1 MQMNEKKLEKI
12 AKGLLELSLAKLV
25 ELPFIDDADPDKMM
39 GSLVQQSN
47 DFLSKFDL
55 SDVLVPYKGN
65 YPKLAHVGNGDVAL
79 ECGDKRILAEDLT
92 FQEIF
97 EKWNSLVE
105 SLQKVRGFELVKD
118 APADT
123 ILPRRSTKGS
133 AGYDFYAP
141 YDIILTPHS
150 CSKLVFL
157 NVKAYMQPD
166 EKLQMYIR
174 SSLAVKS
181 NITLETS
188 GLIDSDYYS
197 NPDNDGN
204 IGVKFRNNGDAPII
218 ITKGTRCCQGVFGK
232 YLVADGDDVN
242 ETRTGGYGSTGV

>member
-1 MQMNEKKLEKI
+1 MQMNKKKVKKI
-12 AKGLLELSLAKLV
+12 VTGLADLCAMKFFEI
-25 ELPFIDDADPDKMM
+25 PFMNQNPDKMM
-39 GSLVQQSN
+39 ASLIHQSN
-47 DFLSKFDL
+47 DFLYTFDL
-55 SDVLVPYKGN
+55 SDVFVPYNGG
-65 YPKLAHVGNGDVAL
+65 YPKLVHLGEGNVAL
-79 ECGDKRILAEDLT
+79 ERDDKRVEATDMT
-92 FQEIF
+92 FEEMF
-97 EKWNSLVE
+97 EAWNSLVQT
-105 SLQKVRGFELVKD
+105 SQKIRGFELVKD

-123 ILPRRSTKGS
+123 ILPHRSTKGS

-141 YDIILTPHS
+141 YDIILTPRS

-232 YLVADGDDVN
+232 YLIADGDDVN
-242 ETRTGGYGSTGV
+242 ETRTGGYGSTGK

>member
-1 MQMNEKKLEKI
+1 MQMNKEKFKKI
-12 AKGLLELSLAKLV
+12 ANGLFKLSLTKLTELTFV
-25 ELPFIDDADPDKMM
+25 EDIDPDKMIC
-39 GSLVQQSN
+39 SLVHQSN
-47 DFLSKFDL
+47 DFLYSFDL

-65 YPKLAHVGNGDVAL
+65 YPKFVHIGNGDVVF
-79 ECGDKRILAEDLT
+79 ECNDKHIVIEGLT
-92 FQEIF
+92 FREAF
-97 EKWNSLVE
+97 EKWNFLAE
-105 SLQKVRGFELVKD
+105 SMQKIRGFELVKN
-118 APADT
+118 APVDT

-150 CSKLVFL
+150 CSELVFL
-157 NVKAYMQPD
+157 NVKAYMQLN
-166 EKLQMYIR
+166 EKLQLYIR

-204 IGVKFRNNGDAPII
+204 IGVKFRNNGDDPFI
-218 ITKGTRCCQGVFGK
+218 ITKGTRCCQGVFSK
-232 YLVADGDDVN
+232 YLIADGDDVN
-242 ETRTGGYGSTGV
+242 ETRTGGYGSTGA

>member
-1 MQMNEKKLEKI
+1 MQINKKKVKKI
-12 AKGLLELSLAKLV
+12 VDGLADLCTMKFFEI
-25 ELPFIDDADPDKMM
+25 PFMDQHPDKMM
-39 GSLVQQSN
+39 ASLMHQSN
-47 DFLSKFDL
+47 DFLYTFDL
-55 SDVLVPYKGN
+55 SDVFVPYNGG
-65 YPKLAHVGNGDVAL
+65 YPKLVHLSEGNVAL
-79 ECGDKRILAEDLT
+79 ERDDKRVEATDMT
-92 FQEIF
+92 FEEMF
-97 EKWNSLVE
+97 EAWNSLVQTH
-105 SLQKVRGFELVKD
+105 QKTRGFELVKD

-123 ILPRRSTKGS
+123 ILPHRSTKGS

-166 EKLQMYIR
+166 EKLQLYIR

-188 GLIDSDYYS
+188 GLIDSDYYN

-204 IGVKFRNNGDAPII
+204 IGVKFRNNGDEPII
-218 ITKGTRCCQGVFGK
+218 ITKGTRCCQGIFGK
-232 YLVADGDDVN
+232 YLIADGDDVN
-242 ETRTGGYGSTGV
+242 ETRTGGYGSTGA

>member
-1 MQMNEKKLEKI
+1 MQINKKKANKI
-12 AKGLLELSLAKLV
+12 AECLANLGMMKML
-25 ELPFIDDADPDKMM
+25 ELPFIEEPDADKMM
-39 GSLVQQSN
+39 DSLVEESN
-47 DFLSKFDL
+47 EVLAKFDL
-55 SDVLVPYKGN
+55 SDVFLPYKDG
-65 YPKLAHVGNGDVAL
+65 YPKLVHLGEGNIAL
-79 ECGDKRILAEDLT
+79 QREDKRVDASEMN
-92 FQEIF
+92 FQEFF
-97 EKWNSLVE
+97 EKWNSVV
-105 SLQKVRGFELVKD
+105 QRNRGFEIVKN

-123 ILPRRSTKGS
+123 ILPRRTTKGS

-141 YDIILTPHS
+141 YDIMLVPHS

-204 IGVKFRNNGDAPII
+204 IGVKFRNNGDEPII

-232 YLVADGDDVN
+232 YLIADGDDVN
-242 ETRTGGYGSTGV
+242 ETRTGGYGSTGA

>member
-1 MQMNEKKLEKI
+1 MQINKKKANKI
-12 AKGLLELSLAKLV
+12 AECLANLGMMKII
-25 ELPFIDDADPDKMM
+25 ELPFVEDTDPDKMM
-39 GSLVQQSN
+39 ESLVAESN
-47 DFLSKFDL
+47 ELLSKFDL
-55 SDVLVPYKGN
+55 SDVFVPYKGG
-65 YPKLAHVGNGDVAL
+65 YPKLVHLGEGNIAL
-79 ECGDKRILAEDLT
+79 QREDKRVDASEMN
-92 FQEIF
+92 FKEFF
-97 EKWNSLVE
+97 EKWNSVV
-105 SLQKVRGFELVKD
+105 QRNRGFELVKD

-123 ILPRRSTKGS
+123 ILPRRTTKGS

-141 YDIILTPHS
+141 YDIMLVPHS

-188 GLIDSDYYS
+188 GLIDSDYYN

-204 IGVKFRNNGDAPII
+204 IGVKFRNNGDEPIVI
-218 ITKGTRCCQGVFGK
+218 PKGSRCCQGVFGK

-242 ETRTGGYGSTGV
+242 ETRTGGYGSTGE

>member
-1 MQMNEKKLEKI
+1 MQINKKKANKI
-12 AKGLLELSLAKLV
+12 AECLANLGMMKII
-25 ELPFIDDADPDKMM
+25 ELPFVEEPDGDKMM
-39 GSLVQQSN
+39 DSLIEESN
-47 DFLSKFDL
+47 ELLSKFDL
-55 SDVLVPYKGN
+55 SDVFVPYKGG
-65 YPKLAHVGNGDVAL
+65 YPKLVHLGEGNIAL
-79 ECGDKRILAEDLT
+79 QREDKRVDASEMN
-92 FQEIF
+92 FKEFF
-97 EKWNSLVE
+97 EKWNSVV
-105 SLQKVRGFELVKD
+105 QRNRGFEIVKN

-141 YDIILTPHS
+141 YDIMLVPHS

-188 GLIDSDYYS
+188 GLIDSDYYN

-204 IGVKFRNNGDAPII
+204 IGVKFRNNGDEPIVI
-218 ITKGTRCCQGVFGK
+218 PKGSRCCQGVFGK
-232 YLVADGDDVN
+232 YLVADEDDVN
-242 ETRTGGYGSTGV
+242 ETRQGGYGSTGA

>member
-1 MQMNEKKLEKI
+1 MQINKKKVNRILRGIQNISLMKI
-12 AKGLLELSLAKLV
+12 TEI
-25 ELPFIDDADPDKMM
+25 PFMDEGPDKMM
-39 GSLVQQSN
+39 ESLMNQN
-47 DFLSKFDL
+47 NELLAKFDL
-55 SDVLVPYKGN
+55 SDVFVPYKGG
-65 YPKLAHVGNGDVAL
+65 YPKFVHLGEGNVAL
-79 ECGDKRILAEDLT
+79 ERDDKRVEATDMT
-92 FQEIF
+92 FEEMF
-97 EKWNSLVE
+97 EAWNSLVQPF
-105 SLQKVRGFELVKD
+105 QKTRGFELVKD

-123 ILPRRSTKGS
+123 ILPHRSTKGS

-232 YLVADGDDVN
+232 YLVADGDDAN
-242 ETRTGGYGSTGV
+242 ETRTGGYGSTGK

>member
-1 MQMNEKKLEKI
+1 MQMNKKKVKKI
-12 AKGLLELSLAKLV
+12 VNGLADLCTMKFFEI
-25 ELPFIDDADPDKMM
+25 PFMDQHPDKMM
-39 GSLVQQSN
+39 ASLIHQYN
-47 DFLSKFDL
+47 DFLYTFDL
-55 SDVLVPYKGN
+55 SDVFVPYKGG
-65 YPKLAHVGNGDVAL
+65 YPKLVHLGEGNVAL
-79 ECGDKRILAEDLT
+79 ERDDKRVEATDMT
-92 FQEIF
+92 FEEMF
-97 EKWNSLVE
+97 EAWNSLVQT
-105 SLQKVRGFELVKD
+105 SQKIRGFELVKD

-232 YLVADGDDVN
+232 YLIADGDDVN
-242 ETRTGGYGSTGV
+242 ETRTGGYGSTGE

>member
-1 MQMNEKKLEKI
+1 MQMNKKKLEKI

-25 ELPFIDDADPDKMM
+25 ELPFIDDVDLDKMM

-55 SDVLVPYKGN
+55 SDVLVPYKGG
-65 YPKLAHVGNGDVAL
+65 YPKLVHLGEGNIAL
-79 ECGDKRILAEDLT
+79 QREDKRVDASEMN
-92 FQEIF
+92 FQEFF
-97 EKWNSLVE
+97 EKWNSVV
-105 SLQKVRGFELVKD
+105 QRNRGFEIVKN

-123 ILPRRSTKGS
+123 ILPHRSTKGS

-232 YLVADGDDVN
+232 YLIADGDDVN
-242 ETRTGGYGSTGV
+242 ETRTGGYGSTGE

>member
-1 MQMNEKKLEKI
+1 MQINKKKANKI
-12 AKGLLELSLAKLV
+12 AECLANLGMMKML
-25 ELPFIDDADPDKMM
+25 ELPFIEEPDADKMM
-39 GSLVQQSN
+39 ESLVEESN
-47 DFLSKFDL
+47 EVLAKFDL
-55 SDVLVPYKGN
+55 SDVFLPYKGG
-65 YPKLAHVGNGDVAL
+65 YPKLVHLGEGNIAL
-79 ECGDKRILAEDLT
+79 QREDKRVDASEMN
-92 FQEIF
+92 FQEFF
-97 EKWNSLVE
+97 EKWNSVV
-105 SLQKVRGFELVKD
+105 QRNRGFEIVKN

-123 ILPRRSTKGS
+123 ILPRRTTKGS

-141 YDIILTPHS
+141 YDIMLVPHS

-188 GLIDSDYYS
+188 GLIDSDYYN

-204 IGVKFRNNGDAPII
+204 IGVKFRNNGDEPII

-242 ETRTGGYGSTGV
+242 ETRTGGYGSTGA

>member
-1 MQMNEKKLEKI
+1 MQINKKKANKI
-12 AKGLLELSLAKLV
+12 AEHLMNLGLIKML
-25 ELPFIDDADPDKMM
+25 ELPFIEEPDADKMM
-39 GSLVQQSN
+39 DSLVEESN
-47 DFLSKFDL
+47 EVLAKFDL
-55 SDVLVPYKGN
+55 SDVFLPYKGG
-65 YPKLAHVGNGDVAL
+65 YPKLVHLGEGNISL
-79 ECGDKRILAEDLT
+79 QREDKRVDASEMN
-92 FQEIF
+92 FQEFF
-97 EKWNSLVE
+97 EKWNSVV
-105 SLQKVRGFELVKD
+105 QRNRGFEIVKN

-123 ILPRRSTKGS
+123 ILPHRSTKGS

-232 YLVADGDDVN
+232 YLIADGDDVN
-242 ETRTGGYGSTGV
+242 ETRTGGYGSTGA

>member
-1 MQMNEKKLEKI
+1 MQMNKKKVKKI
-12 AKGLLELSLAKLV
+12 VNGLADLCTMKFFEI
-25 ELPFIDDADPDKMM
+25 PFMDQHPDKMM
-39 GSLVQQSN
+39 ASLMHQSN
-47 DFLSKFDL
+47 DFLYTFDL
-55 SDVLVPYKGN
+55 SDVFVPYKGG
-65 YPKLAHVGNGDVAL
+65 YPKLVHLGEGNVAL
-79 ECGDKRILAEDLT
+79 ERDDKRVEATDMT
-92 FQEIF
+92 FEEMF
-97 EKWNSLVE
+97 EAWNSLVQT
-105 SLQKVRGFELVKD
+105 SQKIRGFELVKD

-123 ILPRRSTKGS
+123 ILPHRSTKGS

-232 YLVADGDDVN
+232 YLIADGDDVN
-242 ETRTGGYGSTGV
+242 ETRTGGYGSTGK

>member
-1 MQMNEKKLEKI
+1 MQINKKKANKI
-12 AKGLLELSLAKLV
+12 AECLANLGMMKII
-25 ELPFIDDADPDKMM
+25 ELPFLKDTNPDKMM
-39 GSLVQQSN
+39 DSLVEESN
-47 DFLSKFDL
+47 KVLAKFDL
-55 SDVLVPYKGN
+55 SDVFLPYKGG
-65 YPKLAHVGNGDVAL
+65 YPKLVHVGEGNIAL
-79 ECGDKRILAEDLT
+79 QREDKRVDASEMN
-92 FQEIF
+92 FKEFF
-97 EKWNSLVE
+97 EKWNSVV
-105 SLQKVRGFELVKD
+105 QRNRGFEVVKD

-204 IGVKFRNNGDAPII
+204 IGVKFRNNGDNPII

-232 YLVADGDDVN
+232 YLVADGDDAN
-242 ETRTGGYGSTGV
+242 ETRTGGYGSTGE

>member
-1 MQMNEKKLEKI
+1 MQMNKKKANKI
-12 AKGLLELSLAKLV
+12 AECLANLGMMKML
-25 ELPFIDDADPDKMM
+25 ELPFIEEPDANKMM
-39 GSLVQQSN
+39 DSLVEESN
-47 DFLSKFDL
+47 ELLSKFDL
-55 SDVLVPYKGN
+55 SDIFVPYKGG
-65 YPKLAHVGNGDVAL
+65 YPKLVHLGEGNIAL
-79 ECGDKRILAEDLT
+79 QREDKRVDASEMN
-92 FQEIF
+92 FKEFF
-97 EKWNSLVE
+97 EKWNSVV
-105 SLQKVRGFELVKD
+105 QRNRGFEIVKN

-141 YDIILTPHS
+141 YDIMLVPHS

-188 GLIDSDYYS
+188 GLIDSDYYN

-204 IGVKFRNNGDAPII
+204 IGVKFRNNGDEPIVI
-218 ITKGTRCCQGVFGK
+218 PKGSRCCQGVFGK
-232 YLVADGDDVN
+232 YLVADEDDAN
-242 ETRTGGYGSTGV
+242 ETRTGGYGSTGE

>member
-1 MQMNEKKLEKI
+1 MQINKKKANKI
-12 AKGLLELSLAKLV
+12 AECLANLGIMKII
-25 ELPFIDDADPDKMM
+25 ELPFVEDTNPDKMM
-39 GSLVQQSN
+39 ESLVAESN
-47 DFLSKFDL
+47 EVLSQFDL
-55 SDVLVPYKGN
+55 SDVFIPYKGG
-65 YPKLAHVGNGDVAL
+65 YPKLVHLGEGNIAL
-79 ECGDKRILAEDLT
+79 QREDKCVDASEMN
-92 FQEIF
+92 FQEFF
-97 EKWNSLVE
+97 EKWNSVV
-105 SLQKVRGFELVKD
+105 QRNRGFELVKD

-123 ILPRRSTKGS
+123 ILPHRSTKGS

-204 IGVKFRNNGDAPII
+204 IGVKFRNNGDTPII

-232 YLVADGDDVN
+232 YLIADGDDVN
-242 ETRTGGYGSTGV
+242 ETRTGGYGSTGA

>member
-1 MQMNEKKLEKI
+1 MQINKKKVNKI
-12 AKGLLELSLAKLV
+12 AECLANLGMMKII
-25 ELPFIDDADPDKMM
+25 ELPFVEEPDANKMM
-39 GSLVQQSN
+39 DSLVEESN
-47 DFLSKFDL
+47 ELLSKFDL
-55 SDVLVPYKGN
+55 SDVFVPYKGG
-65 YPKLAHVGNGDVAL
+65 YPKLVHLGEGNIAL
-79 ECGDKRILAEDLT
+79 QREDKRVDASEMN
-92 FQEIF
+92 FKEFF
-97 EKWNSLVE
+97 EKWNSVV
-105 SLQKVRGFELVKD
+105 QRNRGFELVKD

-141 YDIILTPHS
+141 YDIRLVPHS

-188 GLIDSDYYS
+188 GLIDSDYYN

-204 IGVKFRNNGDAPII
+204 IGVKFRNNGDEPIVI
-218 ITKGTRCCQGVFGK
+218 PKGSRCCQGVFGK
-232 YLVADGDDVN
+232 YLVADEDDVN
-242 ETRTGGYGSTGV
+242 ETRQGGYGSTGA

>member
-1 MQMNEKKLEKI
+1 MQINKKKANKI
-12 AKGLLELSLAKLV
+12 AECLANLGMMKML
-25 ELPFIDDADPDKMM
+25 ELPFIEEPDADKMM
-39 GSLVQQSN
+39 ESLVEESN
-47 DFLSKFDL
+47 ELLSKFDL
-55 SDVLVPYKGN
+55 SDVFVPYKGG
-65 YPKLAHVGNGDVAL
+65 YPKLVHLGEGNIAL
-79 ECGDKRILAEDLT
+79 QREDKRVDASEMN
-92 FQEIF
+92 FKEFF
-97 EKWNSLVE
+97 EKWNSVV
-105 SLQKVRGFELVKD
+105 QRNRGFEIVKN

-123 ILPRRSTKGS
+123 ILPRRTTKGS

-141 YDIILTPHS
+141 CDIMLVPHS

-204 IGVKFRNNGDAPII
+204 IGVKFRNNGDEPIV

-232 YLVADGDDVN
+232 YLIADGDDVN
-242 ETRTGGYGSTGV
+242 ETRQGGYGSTGT

>member
-1 MQMNEKKLEKI
+1 MQMNEDKLEKI
-12 AKGLLELSLAKLV
+12 AKGLIQLSLIKLT
-25 ELPFIDDADPDKMM
+25 ELPFVDDANPDKMM
-39 GSLVQQSN
+39 ESLIQQSN
-47 DFLSKFDL
+47 DLLSKFDL
-55 SDVLVPYKGN
+55 SDVLVPYKGK
-65 YPKLAHVGNGDVAL
+65 YPKFVHVGDGDVAI
-79 ECGDKRILAEDLT
+79 ECEDRRIVAEDMT
-92 FQEIF
+92 FKEMF
-97 EKWNSLVE
+97 EKWNSLAQTP
-105 SLQKVRGFELVKD
+105 QKIRGFELVKN

-141 YDIILTPHS
+141 YDIILTPHN

-204 IGVKFRNNGDAPII
+204 IGVKFRNNGNEPIV

-242 ETRTGGYGSTGV
+242 ETRTGGYGSTGA

>member
-1 MQMNEKKLEKI
+1 MQMNKKKVEKI
-12 AKGLLELSLAKLV
+12 VNGLADLCTMKFFEI
-25 ELPFIDDADPDKMM
+25 PFMNQNPDKMM
-39 GSLVQQSN
+39 ASLMHQSN
-47 DFLSKFDL
+47 GFLYTFDL
-55 SDVLVPYKGN
+55 SDVFVPYNGG
-65 YPKLAHVGNGDVAL
+65 YPKLVHLGEGNVAL
-79 ECGDKRILAEDLT
+79 ERDDKRVEATDMT
-92 FQEIF
+92 FEEMF
-97 EKWNSLVE
+97 EAWNSLVQTP
-105 SLQKVRGFELVKD
+105 QKTRGFELVKD

-123 ILPRRSTKGS
+123 ILPHRSTKGS

-157 NVKAYMQPD
+157 NVKAYMQPG

-204 IGVKFRNNGDAPII
+204 IGVKFRNNGNEPIV

-242 ETRTGGYGSTGV
+242 ETRTGGYGSTGT

>member
-1 MQMNEKKLEKI
+1 MQMNKKKVKKI
-12 AKGLLELSLAKLV
+12 VNGLADLCTMKFFEI
-25 ELPFIDDADPDKMM
+25 PFMNQNPDKMM
-39 GSLVQQSN
+39 ASLMHQSN
-47 DFLSKFDL
+47 DFLYTFDL
-55 SDVLVPYKGN
+55 SDVFVPYNGG
-65 YPKLAHVGNGDVAL
+65 YPKLVHLGEGNVAL
-79 ECGDKRILAEDLT
+79 ERDGKRVEATDMT
-92 FQEIF
+92 FEEMF
-97 EKWNSLVE
+97 EAWNSLVQT
-105 SLQKVRGFELVKD
+105 SQKIRGFELVKD

-232 YLVADGDDVN
+232 YLIADGDDVN
-242 ETRTGGYGSTGV
+242 ETRTGGYGSTGA